1 MAVKRVELES
11 IGTVALYKRK
21 GARNVR
27 LSISHDGEVRVTLPI
42 WAPYKVGLD
51 FLKTKT
57 DWIQSQQ
64 VTPTLLEHGYRIGK
78 AHHIHFEPGQGTT
91 ISTRISGNEAR
102 VLLPVGIRWDSV
114 KAQIAAKKVGIKAL
128 KKEAQQLLPGRL
140 KLLADQHD
148 FSFKDVSIKQLSGRW
163 GSCNERTEI
172 VLNCFLMQLS
182 WELIDYVL
190 IHELVHTKVMAHGPM
205 FWAEMDRVLPD
216 AKGLRSQIKTH
227 KPIL

>member
-1 MAVKRVELES
+1 MSVKRVELES

-27 LSISHDGEVRVTLPI
+27 LSISHDGEVRVTLPV

-57 DWIQSQQ
+57 AWIQSQQ
-64 VTPTLLEHGYRIGK
+64 TLPTLLEHGYRIGK
-78 AHHIHFEPGQGTT
+78 AHHIHFESGQGSS

-102 VLLPVGIRWDSV
+102 ILLPLGTRWDSIE
-114 KAQIAAKKVGIKAL
+114 AQSAAKKVGIKTL
-128 KKEAQQLLPGRL
+128 KKEAQQLLPNRL
-140 KLLADQHD
+140 KTLADQHD

-172 VLNCFLMQLS
+172 VLNCFLMQLP
-182 WELIDYVL
+182 WDLIDYVL
-190 IHELVHTKVMAHGPM
+190 VHELVHTRVMAHGPM
-205 FWAEMDRVLPD
+205 FWAEMDRVLPG
-216 AKGLRSQIKTH
+216 AKELRSRIKAH
-227 KPIL
+227 KPVL

>member
-1 MAVKRVELES
+1 MSVKRVELES
-11 IGTVALYKRK
+11 IGTVALYKRR

-27 LSISHDGEVRVTLPI
+27 LSISHDGEVRVTIPT

-57 DWIQSQQ
+57 AWIQSQQ
-64 VTPTLLEHGYRIGK
+64 TIPTVLEHGYRIGK
-78 AHHIHFEPGQGTT
+78 AHHVHFESGQGKT
-91 ISTRISGNEAR
+91 ISTRISGNEVR
-102 VLLPVGIRWDSV
+102 VLLPVGIRWDSPF
-114 KAQIAAKKVGIKAL
+114 AQAATKKVGIKAL

-140 KLLADQHD
+140 RLLASQHNFE
-148 FSFKDVSIKQLSGRW
+148 FSDVSIKQLSGRW
-163 GSCNERTEI
+163 GSCNERKEI

-190 IHELVHTKVMAHGPM
+190 IHELVHTKVMAHGPL
-205 FWAEMDRVLPD
+205 FWDEINKVLPN
-216 AKGLRSQIKTH
+216 AKSLRAQIKTH